1 MRCEPI
7 MPREPLS
14 SPARWALTSLAL
26 SMLMPS
32 LDTSIANAGLP
43 ILATAF
49 EATFQQVQWIVLAYL
64 LAITTLIVSVGRL
77 GDGFGR
83 RRLLLIGIG
92 IFTSASLACALAPG
106 LGWLIGAR
114 AVQGVGAAIMFALTV
129 ALVADAVPKA
139 RAGSAM
145 GLLATM
151 SAAGTSLGPSLGGL
165 LMTHVGWQAIFL
177 LNVPLGLLN
186 IWLVYRFLPAD
197 RAAGP
202 GPRVAFDYSGSAV
215 LVLTLAAYALA
226 MTLEGFTVPLLLASL
241 CGAGLFFMIEKKA
254 KAPLI
259 RLSLFSDPRLNS
271 SLTLTLLVTTV
282 MMTTLVVGPFYL
294 HRGLGLSSTMVGV
307 ALSIGPLLSAMSG
320 VPAGRLVDRFGARRI
335 VPGALLGMAG
345 GCSLLA
351 LLPMSMGLA
360 AYVLPIMV
368 IAVGYALFQA
378 ANNTGLM
385 AGVRQEQRGVVSAM
399 LGLARNLGLITGAA
413 VMGAVF
419 ALAAGDPTQAP
430 ATAIASGLHITFGVA
445 VALMAMA
452 LIISR
457 AQFNC
462 RSEPAREEAGT
473 ANISSD

>member
-1 MRCEPI
+1 MSQ
-7 MPREPLS
+7 EPLS
-14 SPARWALTSLAL
+14 TSARWALTSLAL

-43 ILATAF
+43 VLATAF

-129 ALVADAVPKA
+129 ALVADAVPKS

-151 SAAGTSLGPSLGGL
+151 SATGTSLGPSLGGL

-186 IWLVYRFLPAD
+186 AWLVYRYLPAD
-197 RAAGP
+197 RAT
-202 GPRVAFDYSGSAV
+202 GPRVAFDYSGSVV

-226 MTLEGFTVPLLLASL
+226 MTLEGFTVPLLLTSL
-241 CGAGLFFMIEKKA
+241 CGAGLFIVVEMKA
-254 KAPLI
+254 KSPLI
-259 RLSLFSDPRLNS
+259 RLSLFSDARLSS

-307 ALSIGPLLSAMSG
+307 ALSIGPLLSAFGG

-335 VPGALLGMAG
+335 VPGALLGMAC
-345 GCSLLA
+345 GCGLLA
-351 LLPMSMGLA
+351 LLPMSLGLP
-360 AYVLPIMV
+360 AYLLPIAV
-368 IAVGYALFQA
+368 VAVGYALFQA

-445 VALMAMA
+445 SALMLTA

-457 AQFNC
+457 AEIKLWERQRADSTC
-462 RSEPAREEAGT
+462 SR
-473 ANISSD
+473 

>member
-1 MRCEPI
+1 MSQES
-7 MPREPLS
+7 LS
-14 SPARWALTSLAL
+14 TSARWALTSLAL

-129 ALVADAVPKA
+129 ALVADAVPKS

-151 SAAGTSLGPSLGGL
+151 SATGTSLGPSLGGL
-165 LMTHVGWQAIFL
+165 LMTHIGWQAIFL

-186 IWLVYRFLPAD
+186 AWLVYRYLPAD
-197 RAAGP
+197 RAT
-202 GPRVAFDYSGSAV
+202 GPRVAFDYSGSVV

-241 CGAGLFFMIEKKA
+241 GGAGLFIVVEMKA
-254 KAPLI
+254 KSPLI
-259 RLSLFSDPRLNS
+259 RLSLFSDARLSS

-307 ALSIGPLLSAMSG
+307 ALSIGPLLSAFGG

-335 VPGALLGMAG
+335 VPGALLGMAC
-345 GCSLLA
+345 GCGLLA
-351 LLPMSMGLA
+351 LLPMSLGLP
-360 AYVLPIMV
+360 AYLLPIAV
-368 IAVGYALFQA
+368 VAVGYALFQA

-445 VALMAMA
+445 SALMLTA

-457 AQFNC
+457 AEIKLWERQRADSTC
-462 RSEPAREEAGT
+462 SR
-473 ANISSD
+473 

>member
-1 MRCEPI
+1 
-7 MPREPLS
+7 MPRESLS

-129 ALVADAVPKA
+129 ALVSEAVPKS

-151 SAAGTSLGPSLGGL
+151 SATGTSLGPSLGGV
-165 LMTHVGWQAIFL
+165 LMAHVGWQAIFL

-186 IWLVYRFLPAD
+186 AWLVYRYLPAD
-197 RAAGP
+197 RAA
-202 GPRVAFDYSGSAV
+202 GPRVAFDYSGSVV

-226 MTLEGFTVPLLLASL
+226 MTLEGFTLPLLLASL
-241 CGAGLFFMIEKKA
+241 VGAVLFFMIEKKA

-259 RLSLFSDPRLNS
+259 HLSLFSDRRLSS
-271 SLTLTLLVTTV
+271 SLALTLLVTTV

-294 HRGLGLSSTMVGV
+294 SRGLGLSSTVVGL
-307 ALSIGPLLSAMSG
+307 ALSVGPLLSAFGG

-335 VPGALLGMAG
+335 VPGALFAMAC
-345 GCSLLA
+345 GCALLA
-351 LLPMSMGLA
+351 LLPMSFGLPG
-360 AYVLPIMV
+360 YLLPITV
-368 IAVGYALFQA
+368 VAISYALFQA

-430 ATAIASGLHITFGVA
+430 ASAVASGLHITFGVA

-457 AQFNC
+457 TQFNGG
-462 RSEPAREEAGT
+462 SEPAREEAGT
-473 ANISSD
+473 ANISGD

>member
-1 MRCEPI
+1 MSQ
-7 MPREPLS
+7 EPLS
-14 SPARWALTSLAL
+14 TSARWALTSLAL

-43 ILATAF
+43 VLATAF

-129 ALVADAVPKA
+129 ALVADAVPKS

-151 SAAGTSLGPSLGGL
+151 SATGTSLGPSLGGL

-186 IWLVYRFLPAD
+186 AWLVYRYLPAD
-197 RAAGP
+197 RAT
-202 GPRVAFDYSGSAV
+202 GPRVAFDYSGSVV

-241 CGAGLFFMIEKKA
+241 GGAGLFIVVEMKA
-254 KAPLI
+254 KSPLI
-259 RLSLFSDPRLNS
+259 RLSLFSDARLSS

-307 ALSIGPLLSAMSG
+307 ALSIGPLLSAFGG

-335 VPGALLGMAG
+335 VPGALLGMAC
-345 GCSLLA
+345 GCGLLA
-351 LLPMSMGLA
+351 LLPMSLGLP
-360 AYVLPIMV
+360 AYLLPIAV
-368 IAVGYALFQA
+368 VAVGYALFQA

-445 VALMAMA
+445 SALMLTA

-457 AQFNC
+457 AEIKLWERQRADSTC
-462 RSEPAREEAGT
+462 SR
-473 ANISSD
+473 

>member
-1 MRCEPI
+1 MSRD
-7 MPREPLS
+7 PLS
-14 SPARWALTSLAL
+14 TPARWALTSLAL

-151 SAAGTSLGPSLGGL
+151 SATGTSLGPSLGGL

-226 MTLEGFTVPLLLASL
+226 MTLEGFTWPLLLASL
-241 CGAGLFFMIEKKA
+241 GGAGLFFMIEKKA

-259 RLSLFSDPRLNS
+259 RLSLFSDPRLSS

-351 LLPMSMGLA
+351 LLPMSLGLP
-360 AYVLPIMV
+360 AYLLPI
-368 IAVGYALFQA
+368 AVVAIGYALFQA

-445 VALMAMA
+445 VALMLMA

-457 AQFNC
+457 AQFNGG
-462 RSEPAREEAGT
+462 SEPAREEAGNT
-473 ANISSD
+473 NISSD

>member
-1 MRCEPI
+1 
-7 MPREPLS
+7 MPQEPLS
-14 SPARWALTSLAL
+14 TPARWALTSLAL

-83 RRLLLIGIG
+83 RRLLLIGIV

-151 SAAGTSLGPSLGGL
+151 SATGTTLGPSLGGV
-165 LMTHVGWQAIFL
+165 LMAHVGWQAIFL

-186 IWLVYRFLPAD
+186 AWLVYRYLPAD
-197 RAAGP
+197 RAA
-202 GPRVAFDYSGSAV
+202 GPRVAFDYSGSVV

-241 CGAGLFFMIEKKA
+241 CGAGLFIVVEMKA
-254 KAPLI
+254 KSPLI
-259 RLSLFSDPRLNS
+259 RLSLFSDARLSS

-351 LLPMSMGLA
+351 ILPMSMGLP

-385 AGVRQEQRGVVSAM
+385 AGVSQDQRGVVSAM

-430 ATAIASGLHITFGVA
+430 ATNIASGLHITFGVA
-445 VALMAMA
+445 SALMLTA

-457 AQFNC
+457 AEIKLWERQRADSTC
-462 RSEPAREEAGT
+462 SR
-473 ANISSD
+473 

>member
-1 MRCEPI
+1 
-7 MPREPLS
+7 MPGSPL
-14 SPARWALTSLAL
+14 PPQARWALTSLAL

-49 EATFQQVQWIVLAYL
+49 DATFQQVQWIVLAYL

-151 SAAGTSLGPSLGGL
+151 SATGTSLGPSLGGL

-177 LNVPLGLLN
+177 LNVPLGMLN
-186 IWLVYRFLPAD
+186 AWLVYRYLPAD
-197 RAAGP
+197 RAAG
-202 GPRVAFDYSGSAV
+202 RRMAFDYSGSSV
-215 LVLTLAAYALA
+215 LVFTLAAYALA
-226 MTLEGFTVPLLLASL
+226 MTLEDFTWPLLLASL
-241 CGAGLFFMIEKKA
+241 CGLGLFVVVEKKA
-254 KAPLI
+254 EAPLI
-259 RLSLFSDPRLNS
+259 RLSLFSDRRLSS
-271 SLTLTLLVTTV
+271 SLALTLLVTTV

-351 LLPMSMGLA
+351 LLPMSLGVP
-360 AYVLPIMV
+360 AYLLPIAV
-368 IAVGYALFQA
+368 VAVGYALFQA

-445 VALMAMA
+445 VALMLMA

-473 ANISSD
+473 ANISND

>member
-1 MRCEPI
+1 
-7 MPREPLS
+7 MPQEPLS
-14 SPARWALTSLAL
+14 TRARWALTSLAL

-43 ILATAF
+43 ILAAAF

-129 ALVADAVPKA
+129 ALVADAVPKT

-151 SAAGTSLGPSLGGL
+151 SATGTSLGPSLGGL

-186 IWLVYRFLPAD
+186 VWLVYRFLPAD

-202 GPRVAFDYSGSAV
+202 RMTFDYSGSAV
-215 LVLTLAAYALA
+215 LVFTLAAYALA
-226 MTLEGFTVPLLLASL
+226 MTLDGFMLPLLLASL
-241 CGAGLFFMIEKKA
+241 GCAGLFFMIEKKA

-259 RLSLFSDPRLNS
+259 RLSLFADRRLSS
-271 SLTLTLLVTTV
+271 SLALTLLVTTV

-294 HRGLGLSSTMVGV
+294 SRGLGLSSAVVGL
-307 ALSIGPLLSAMSG
+307 ALSVGPLLSAFGG

-335 VPGALLGMAG
+335 VPGALLAMAC
-345 GCSLLA
+345 GCGLLA
-351 LLPMSMGLA
+351 LLPMSLGLP
-360 AYVLPIMV
+360 AYLLPIAV
-368 IAVGYALFQA
+368 VAVGYALFQA

-430 ATAIASGLHITFGVA
+430 ATSIASGLHITFGVA
-445 VALMAMA
+445 VALMLMA

-462 RSEPAREEAGT
+462 RSEPAREGAGT
-473 ANISSD
+473 ANIFRD

>member
-1 MRCEPI
+1 
-7 MPREPLS
+7 MPQEPLS
-14 SPARWALTSLAL
+14 TPARWALTSLAL

-49 EATFQQVQWIVLAYL
+49 EAMFQQVQWIVLAYL

-129 ALVADAVPKA
+129 ALVADAVPKT

-151 SAAGTSLGPSLGGL
+151 SATGTTLGPSLGGL
-165 LMTHVGWQAIFL
+165 LMAHVGWQAIFL

-186 IWLVYRFLPAD
+186 AWLVYRFLPAD
-197 RAAGP
+197 RAAGA
-202 GPRVAFDYSGSAV
+202 RIAFDYVGSAV
-215 LVLTLAAYALA
+215 LVFTLGAYALA
-226 MTLEGFTVPLLLASL
+226 MTVEGFSWPLLLASL
-241 CGAGLFFMIEKKA
+241 CGVGLFVVVEMKA
-254 KAPLI
+254 RAPLI
-259 RLSLFSDPRLNS
+259 RLSLFSDPRLSS
-271 SLTLTLLVTTV
+271 SLALTLLVTTV

-294 HRGLGLSSTMVGV
+294 SRGLGLSSTVVGL
-307 ALSIGPLLSAMSG
+307 ALSVGPLLSAFGG

-335 VPGALLGMAG
+335 VPGALFAMAC
-345 GCSLLA
+345 GCGLLA
-351 LLPMSMGLA
+351 LLPMRLGLPG
-360 AYVLPIMV
+360 YLLPITLV
-368 IAVGYALFQA
+368 ALGYALFQA

-430 ATAIASGLHITFGVA
+430 ATSIASGLHITFGVA

-473 ANISSD
+473 GSISGD

>member
-1 MRCEPI
+1 MS
-7 MPREPLS
+7 REPLS
-14 SPARWALTSLAL
+14 TPARWALTSLAL

-49 EATFQQVQWIVLAYL
+49 DATFQQVQWIVLAYL

-129 ALVADAVPKA
+129 ALVSEAVPKS

-151 SAAGTSLGPSLGGL
+151 SATGTSLGPSLGGL

-186 IWLVYRFLPAD
+186 AWLVYRYLPAD
-197 RAAGP
+197 RAAG
-202 GPRVAFDYSGSAV
+202 RRMAFDYSGSAV
-215 LVLTLAAYALA
+215 LVFTLAAYALA
-226 MTLEGFTVPLLLASL
+226 MTLEGFTLPLLLASL
-241 CGAGLFFMIEKKA
+241 CGVGLFVVVEKKA
-254 KAPLI
+254 EAPLI
-259 RLSLFSDPRLNS
+259 RLSLFSDRRLSS
-271 SLTLTLLVTTV
+271 SLALTLLVTTV

-294 HRGLGLSSTMVGV
+294 SRGLGLSSTVVGL
-307 ALSIGPLLSAMSG
+307 ALSVGPLLSAFGG

-335 VPGALLGMAG
+335 VPGALLAMAC
-345 GCSLLA
+345 GCGLLA
-351 LLPMSMGLA
+351 LLPMSLGLP
-360 AYVLPIMV
+360 AYLLPIAV
-368 IAVGYALFQA
+368 VAVGYALFQA

-385 AGVRQEQRGVVSAM
+385 AGVRQDQRGVVSAM

-445 VALMAMA
+445 SALMLTA

-457 AQFNC
+457 AEINC
-462 RSEPAREEAGT
+462 RSEPARDSVVSVNEDVG
-473 ANISSD
+473 

>member
-1 MRCEPI
+1 

-14 SPARWALTSLAL
+14 TTARWALTSLAL

-49 EATFQQVQWIVLAYL
+49 DATFQQVQWIVLAYL

-77 GDGFGR
+77 GDSFGR

-92 IFTSASLACALAPG
+92 IFTAASLCCALSPG

-114 AVQGVGAAIMFALTV
+114 AVQGLGAAIMFALTV

-151 SAAGTSLGPSLGGL
+151 SATGTTLGPSLGGL
-165 LMTHVGWQAIFL
+165 LMASVGWQAIFL

-186 IWLVYRFLPAD
+186 VWLVYRFLPAD
-197 RAAGP
+197 RAS
-202 GPRVAFDYSGSAV
+202 GPRVPFDYSGSAV
-215 LVLTLAAYALA
+215 LMLTLAAYALA
-226 MTLEGFTVPLLLASL
+226 MTLEGLMWPLLLASL
-241 CGAGLFFMIEKKA
+241 CGAGVFILVEMKA
-254 KAPLI
+254 QSPLI
-259 RLSLFSDPRLNS
+259 RLSLFSDARLSS
-271 SLTLTLLVTTV
+271 SLALTLLVTTV

-294 HRGLGLSSTMVGV
+294 HRGLGLSSAMVGV
-307 ALSIGPLLSAMSG
+307 TLSVGPLLSALSG
-320 VPAGRLVDRFGARRI
+320 VPAGRLVDRFGAQRI
-335 VPGALLGMAG
+335 VPGALLGMAC
-345 GCSLLA
+345 GCALLA
-351 LLPMSMGLA
+351 LLPMSLGLP
-360 AYVLPIMV
+360 AYVLPIML
-368 IAVGYALFQA
+368 IAAGYALFQA

-385 AGVRQEQRGVVSAM
+385 AGVSQDQRGVVSAM

-430 ATAIASGLHITFGVA
+430 ATAIASGLHTTFGVA
-445 VALMAMA
+445 TALMLLT

-457 AQFNC
+457 VQATTRDSVNTAQ
-462 RSEPAREEAGT
+462 PL
-473 ANISSD
+473 

>member
-1 MRCEPI
+1 
-7 MPREPLS
+7 
-14 SPARWALTSLAL
+14 
-26 SMLMPS
+26 MLMPS

-49 EATFQQVQWIVLAYL
+49 DATFQQVQWIVLAYL

-151 SAAGTSLGPSLGGL
+151 SATGTSLGPSLGGL

-186 IWLVYRFLPAD
+186 AWLVYRYLPAD
-197 RAAGP
+197 RAA
-202 GPRVAFDYSGSAV
+202 GPRVAFDYSGSVV

-241 CGAGLFFMIEKKA
+241 CGAGLFVMIEKKA

-259 RLSLFSDPRLNS
+259 RLSLFADRRLSS
-271 SLTLTLLVTTV
+271 SLALTLLVTTV

-294 HRGLGLSSTMVGV
+294 SRGLGLSSAVVGL
-307 ALSIGPLLSAMSG
+307 ALSIGPLLSAFGG
-320 VPAGRLVDRFGARRI
+320 VPAGRLVDRFGVRRI
-335 VPGALLGMAG
+335 VPGALFAMAC
-345 GCSLLA
+345 GCALLA
-351 LLPMSMGLA
+351 LLPMSLGLPG
-360 AYVLPIMV
+360 YLLPIAV

-430 ATAIASGLHITFGVA
+430 ATSIASGLHITFGVA

-452 LIISR
+452 LITSR
-457 AQFNC
+457 AQFNGG
-462 RSEPAREEAGT
+462 SEPAREEAGT
-473 ANISSD
+473 ANISGD